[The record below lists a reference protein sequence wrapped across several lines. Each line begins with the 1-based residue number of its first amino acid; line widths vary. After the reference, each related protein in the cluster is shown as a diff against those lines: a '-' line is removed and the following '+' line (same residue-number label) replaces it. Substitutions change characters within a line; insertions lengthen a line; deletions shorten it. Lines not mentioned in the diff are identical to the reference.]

1 MISANGVM
9 PDMWIGSN
17 AVVMPYVTC
26 GSKNVACSAAMM
38 NSTSPSM

>member
-1 MISANGVM
+1 MISPNGM
-9 PDMWIGSN
+9 IPDMWMGSKA
-17 AVVMPYVTC
+17 AVIPYVTC

>member
-1 MISANGVM
+1 MISQNGVI
-9 PDMWIGSN
+9 PAMWMGSN
-17 AVVMPYVTC
+17 DAVMPYVTC